1 MRNQALLGHERTMK
15 TNIMNRN
22 TIILASAALLLLSA
36 AGGARAEDGAE
47 ATIRLMGK
55 ADMDLAE
62 AVTKEL
68 KLPAHL
74 LDVPVEEQVK
84 AVENAQKGLD
94 NANEKRHQGQGNGQ
108 GNGQQQADD
117 ARNRGAE
124 MSEQAKNNRED
135 KGRHDDPPGPPE
147 DRGPSN

>member
-1 MRNQALLGHERTMK
+1 MK
-15 TNIMNRN
+15 ANIMNRN

-36 AGGARAEDGAE
+36 AGSARADDDGAE

-55 ADMDLAE
+55 SDIDLPE

-74 LDVPVEEQVK
+74 LDVPPEEQVK
-84 AVENAQKGLD
+84 AVEKAQKGLE
-94 NANEKRHQGQGNGQ
+94 NANEKRHQGQGQ

-147 DRGPSN
+147 DPNPNN